1 MELTRSEGK
10 LIAIGGAEDRENDS
24 AILKEFLRLAKGP
37 KARIVVMTVATNL
50 VEEVARDYTTA
61 FKRLGVDDVQVVDVS
76 KREDAQ
82 SEAGI
87 KAVEQATGIFFTGG
101 DQLHIT
107 ALLGGSRLHQM
118 LYEKFRNGVVIA
130 GTSAGA
136 SMMGNSMIISGDR
149 NETPRFGRVDIGP
162 GMDFMIGAIIDT
174 HFSQRGRSGRLL
186 TAVAHFPQDLGIGID
201 ENTALVITNDH
212 FDVMG
217 EGAVTVIDAGA
228 ISHTN
233 LPDIEEGEGLAL
245 YDVKIHVLPA
255 GCRFNL
261 AGRRP
266 VVNEDSEDSAA
277 EENSSK
283 TKKRRQTKKR

>member
-37 KARIVVMTVATNL
+37 KARIVVMTVATNM

-61 FKRLGVDDVQVVDVS
+61 FRRLGVDDVQVVDVS

-87 KAVEQATGIFFTGG
+87 KTAEGATGIFFTGG
-101 DQLHIT
+101 DQLHVT
-107 ALLGGSRLHQM
+107 ALLGGSALHQM
-118 LYEKFRNGVVIA
+118 LYEKFRKGVVIA

-149 NETPRFGRVDIGP
+149 DETPRFGGVDLGP

-174 HFSQRGRSGRLL
+174 HFSQRGRIGRLL

-201 ENTALVITNDH
+201 ENTALVITNHH
-212 FDVMG
+212 FDVIG
-217 EGAVTVIDAGA
+217 EGAVTVVDAGA

-233 LPDIEEGEGLAL
+233 LPDIKEGEGLAL
-245 YDVKIHVLPA
+245 YDVRVHVLPA
-255 GCRFNL
+255 GCRFDL
-261 AGRRP
+261 ANRRP
-266 VVNEDSEDSAA
+266 VVIEEPSAEDKP
-277 EENSSK
+277 SK
-283 TKKRRQTKKR
+283 AKKGKQTKKR